1 MRLQGLEP
9 WTNRLRVYCSTNWA
23 KGAYFCFS
31 VIHRMIH
38 SLNTNKIIKD
48 SAEKSNLFFH
58 CFFTFVKNSENRSY
72 NSIKFH
78 NFFVYFRLFRRR
90 LQWQPNLLLFLVFL
104 FQKLLQLLHG
114 FLDFI
119 KTAAAGIFILI
130 AEILEF
136 LLKETWFSDQ
146 TSSPLSG
153 VPDTGTGK
161 VLFLLYYTGN
171 VKNDQKIACFS
182 HCFPIFFPL

>member
-1 MRLQGLEP
+1 
-9 WTNRLRVYCSTNWA
+9 
-23 KGAYFCFS
+23 
-31 VIHRMIH
+31 MIH

-48 SAEKSNLFFH
+48 SAEKATFFH

-90 LQWQPNLLLFLVFL
+90 LQWQPNLLPFLIFL

-136 LLKETWFSDQ
+136 LLKET
-146 TSSPLSG
+146 
-153 VPDTGTGK
+153 
-161 VLFLLYYTGN
+161 
-171 VKNDQKIACFS
+171 
-182 HCFPIFFPL
+182 

>member
-1 MRLQGLEP
+1 MYP
-9 WTNRLRVYCSTNWA
+9 MPVNS
-23 KGAYFCFS
+23 
-31 VIHRMIH
+31 
-38 SLNTNKIIKD
+38 IIKPN
-48 SAEKSNLFFH
+48 KNPIIVIIPN
-58 CFFTFVKNSENRSY
+58 FFTFVKNSENRSY

-90 LQWQPNLLLFLVFL
+90 LQWQPNLLPFLVFL

-171 VKNDQKIACFS
+171 VNIDQKIACFS

>member
-1 MRLQGLEP
+1 MWGLPQKQNARRAYKIRLCGH
-9 WTNRLRVYCSTNWA
+9 LRRYKNIVKKTY
-23 KGAYFCFS
+23 
-31 VIHRMIH
+31 MI
-38 SLNTNKIIKD
+38 
-48 SAEKSNLFFH
+48 
-58 CFFTFVKNSENRSY
+58 Y
-72 NSIKFH
+72 NKFH

-90 LQWQPNLLLFLVFL
+90 LQWQPNLLPFLVFL

-171 VKNDQKIACFS
+171 VNIDQKIACFS